1 MKKISGVCI
10 LLLILAVD
18 IFAADLSSAS
28 QVSSKSL
35 LQLLDSDY
43 SKYADIDDNG
53 LLIIREDGIKL
64 AVESDEQLS
73 FIEFFA
79 VWKKRENISDNRL
92 YKILNEWNKTEI
104 FATVFTYN
112 DFIVMKYFLRTTGG
126 IKGTVFNGTISVLFY
141 LANRLDHYLESE
153 DAI

>member
-1 MKKISGVCI
+1 MKKISGVCM

-28 QVSSKSL
+28 QVSSKAL
-35 LQLLDSDY
+35 LQLLDGDY

-64 AVESDEQLS
+64 AVESNEQLS

-104 FATVFTYN
+104 FATVFTDN

-126 IKGTVFNGTISVLFY
+126 VKAQVFNGTISVLFY

>member
-28 QVSSKSL
+28 QVSSKAL

-43 SKYADIDDNG
+43 SKYAGIDDNG
-53 LLIIREDGIKL
+53 LLIIREDRFKL
-64 AVESDEQLS
+64 AVQINEQLS
-73 FIEFFA
+73 YIEFYT
-79 VWKKRENISDNRL
+79 VWKKNETISANRL
-92 YKILNEWNKTEI
+92 YKVLNKWNKDEI
-104 FATVFTYN
+104 FGTVFN
-112 DFIVMKYFLRTTGG
+112 EGDFIVLKYFLRTTGG
-126 IKGTVFNGTISVLFY
+126 VKAQVFNGTISVLFF
-141 LANRLDHYLESE
+141 LILRLDSYLESE